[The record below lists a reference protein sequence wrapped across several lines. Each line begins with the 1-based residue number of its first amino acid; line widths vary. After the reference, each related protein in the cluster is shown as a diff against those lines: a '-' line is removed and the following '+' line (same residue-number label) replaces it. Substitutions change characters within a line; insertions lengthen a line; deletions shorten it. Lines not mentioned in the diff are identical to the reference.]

1 MQNCSYL
8 KHLDLSNSDITS
20 VNLPTAASLKYYNI
34 SGTTVPTLHLQGQS
48 FLEDLILTDCDNLT
62 SVILEGCNSLK
73 SLNLPKNV
81 EYLEVINC
89 PLLEELNVPYQSVG
103 GTISNLKTIIIDGC
117 EGLKTFNVE
126 GQNGGLNITLN
137 GAPNL
142 EHLRLGRTVIGSLL
156 LPSLTG
162 EKAFNS
168 LKSIDISNTKIKNF
182 VYNNSDNTT
191 EYLDLRN
198 FPDLDSIIAT
208 NNTALSEIKCVN
220 NPLNP
225 IDLNGQS
232 FFNCAALK
240 KLEGHFR
247 LLGSEV
253 FRNCR
258 SLELNTVD
266 NDPSAYLEGE
276 GVCNITLS
284 TSNLKSMFDGCS
296 SLSYNDFKRISLRID
311 ETVDSLEATFK
322 GCYKINGKIWKDYF
336 RRCKRVVTIKEMF
349 SGANI
354 SGVLYSRSPDYNLE
368 DESTWGMLDF
378 LPMLK
383 DATASFESTMVEAID
398 NNFFN
403 AGESKYYPIKLAD
416 SMFRNCPVLK
426 TTSDTLNPDLPYG
439 RLNSKE
445 FFTNLDLIAVY
456 PKTMFQGC
464 SKVDMDI
471 INEDENTFLFHT
483 KKNSQH
489 SVLDDSLYDG
499 VNLFGEIKHN
509 VFGGITKTIGDYF
522 IPSFTTIKGPFRGS
536 GPNISVCIND
546 MGRIFEGLGS
556 HLMQA
561 INVFS
566 NMKCV
571 RSTVIPDN
579 IFSTCVELNSIEGLF
594 SNLNIDNDGEIYD
607 FPNSTIFKNNTK
619 LQSISN
625 LFSNSQ
631 KIKIRL
637 VGEGFKN
644 CVLKDVSGAFSRSG
658 VFGVI
663 PYRLFFMVD
672 SDNKLRRTIENMENI
687 FRGC

>member
-1 MQNCSYL
+1 MQNCDYL

-34 SGTTVPTLHLQGQS
+34 SGTTVPSLHLQGQS

-117 EGLKTFNVE
+117 EGLKTFNIE
-126 GQNGGLNITLN
+126 GQNGGLDITLN

-322 GCYKINGKIWKDYF
+322 DCSRINGKI
-336 RRCKRVVTIKEMF
+336 
-349 SGANI
+349 
-354 SGVLYSRSPDYNLE
+354 
-368 DESTWGMLDF
+368 
-378 LPMLK
+378 
-383 DATASFESTMVEAID
+383 
-398 NNFFN
+398 
-403 AGESKYYPIKLAD
+403 
-416 SMFRNCPVLK
+416 
-426 TTSDTLNPDLPYG
+426 
-439 RLNSKE
+439 
-445 FFTNLDLIAVY
+445 
-456 PKTMFQGC
+456 
-464 SKVDMDI
+464 
-471 INEDENTFLFHT
+471 
-483 KKNSQH
+483 
-489 SVLDDSLYDG
+489 
-499 VNLFGEIKHN
+499 
-509 VFGGITKTIGDYF
+509 
-522 IPSFTTIKGPFRGS
+522 
-536 GPNISVCIND
+536 
-546 MGRIFEGLGS
+546 
-556 HLMQA
+556 
-561 INVFS
+561 
-566 NMKCV
+566 
-571 RSTVIPDN
+571 
-579 IFSTCVELNSIEGLF
+579 
-594 SNLNIDNDGEIYD
+594 
-607 FPNSTIFKNNTK
+607 
-619 LQSISN
+619 
-625 LFSNSQ
+625 
-631 KIKIRL
+631 
-637 VGEGFKN
+637 
-644 CVLKDVSGAFSRSG
+644 
-658 VFGVI
+658 
-663 PYRLFFMVD
+663 
-672 SDNKLRRTIENMENI
+672 
-687 FRGC
+687 